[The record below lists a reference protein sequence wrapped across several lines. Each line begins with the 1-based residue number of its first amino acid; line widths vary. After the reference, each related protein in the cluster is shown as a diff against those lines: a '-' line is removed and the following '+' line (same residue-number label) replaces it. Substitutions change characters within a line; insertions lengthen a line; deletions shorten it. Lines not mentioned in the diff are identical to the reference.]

1 MARVLFDGS
10 SFHGQENPR
19 TIRALRGSMRKRQRF
34 SAKFKREAIPLI
46 QTSVKPAATL
56 ARELG
61 VPRNRLY
68 KWAQDAENKGDQAF
82 RGSGRPKASQDEL
95 AVLKRELERVKEENE
110 ILKKA
115 AAYFARELP

>member
-1 MARVLFDGS
+1 M
-10 SFHGQENPR
+10 E
-19 TIRALRGSMRKRQRF
+19 KRQRF
-34 SAKFKREAIPLI
+34 SAEFKREAIRMM
-46 QTSVKPAATL
+46 QTSGKPVAVV

-61 VPRNRLY
+61 IPRNRLH
-68 KWAQDAENKGDQAF
+68 KWALDAQKKGDQAF

-95 AVLKRELERVKEENE
+95 AALKRELARVKEENE

>member
-1 MARVLFDGS
+1 M
-10 SFHGQENPR
+10 E
-19 TIRALRGSMRKRQRF
+19 KRQRF
-34 SAKFKREAIPLI
+34 SAEFKREALRLM
-46 QTSVKPAATL
+46 QNSGKPVAVV

-68 KWAQDAENKGDQAF
+68 KWADEAGKKGASAF
-82 RGSGRPKASQDEL
+82 GGSGRPKASNDEVG
-95 AVLKRELERVKEENE
+95 VLKRELARLKEENE